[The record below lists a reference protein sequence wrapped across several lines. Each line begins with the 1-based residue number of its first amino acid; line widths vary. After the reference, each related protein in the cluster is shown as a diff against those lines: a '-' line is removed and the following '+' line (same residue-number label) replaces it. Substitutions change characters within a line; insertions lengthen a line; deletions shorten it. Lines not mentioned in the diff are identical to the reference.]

1 MTQNPYELFQ
11 KECPEV
17 AARFNDLIE
26 AQKALKGLNAKTKQ
40 LINIAIQTAN
50 QNVQGVQMHAMMAK
64 NEGATRE
71 EIVGAVV
78 LNLHHSGF
86 VSVLECLPAAI
97 DGFEGKF

>member
-1 MTQNPYELFQ
+1 MKQNPYEIFQ

-26 AQKALKGLNAKTKQ
+26 AQKSLEGIDAKTKQ

-50 QNVQGVQMHAMMAK
+50 RNPRGVQMHAMMAK
-64 NEGATRE
+64 NEGATRK

-86 VSVLECLPAAI
+86 ASVIECLPAAI
-97 DGFEGKF
+97 DGFEGKL